1 MLTDPIHVSSQILHR
16 SDLNQLISGSFT
28 HKIDVC
34 LSLSESLRLLERAQN
49 KGSSFRLSQGISSD
63 GTTDDLVRERI
74 LVAGNLLLLIRSMD
88 HGFLNP
94 AARSVA

>member
-1 MLTDPIHVSSQILHR
+1 MLTDPIHVFSQILHR
-16 SDLNQLISGSFT
+16 SDFNQLISGSFT
-28 HKIDVC
+28 HKIDIC
-34 LSLSESLRLLERAQN
+34 RASPKSLRLLERAQN
-49 KGSSFRLSQGISSD
+49 KGLSFRLSQGISSD

-88 HGFLNP
+88 HGFLNL